1 MCCSIFLTDVFF
13 FFGIDQLRAKLQ
25 SFKVSSTVKGSY
37 IAMSAPRPKPRD
49 SMSQSA
55 IALLRNIENTPA
67 VKAGHP
73 VKPNADGKDSSRRA
87 LQPISGR
94 PREH

>member
-1 MCCSIFLTDVFF
+1 MF
-13 FFGIDQLRAKLQ
+13 FFGIAELRTKLQ

-55 IALLRNIENTPA
+55 IVLLRNIENTPA